1 MERFAGDMAVTILL
15 SYLVILGILAIG
27 CIASYLLRGI
37 GMYTLGKRRGMNYPW
52 LAFIPY
58 ARTYFQGELCGTLH
72 FKEKEIRNPG
82 IWILVIP
89 IVSNFVT
96 GIFGGLIFGGVAI
109 SMARLGV
116 DYSSIGYHDPGSALA
131 NMFSGTGI
139 GMLMAGIALIGIIS
153 VLVGALVKTLLVLV
167 NHQIFERYTDKNY
180 ALVHAV
186 AGVFVPL
193 YTSIYFFIIRN
204 REE

>member
-37 GMYTLGKRRGMNYPW
+37 GIRRGMNYPW

-58 ARTYFQGELCGTLH
+58 ARTYFQGELSGTLH

-116 DYSSIGYHDPGSALA
+116 NYSSIGYHDPGSALA

>member
-1 MERFAGDMAVTILL
+1 MERFAGDMAVTVLL

-58 ARTYFQGELCGTLH
+58 ARTYFQGELCGTLY
-72 FKEKEIRNPG
+72 FKKKEIRNPG

-96 GIFGGLIFGGVAI
+96 GIFGGLIWGGVAI
-109 SMARLGV
+109 SMARMGV
-116 DYSSIGYHDPGSALA
+116 NYSSIGYHDPGSALA
-131 NMFSGTGI
+131 TCFP
-139 GMLMAGIALIGIIS
+139 A
-153 VLVGALVKTLLVLV
+153 
-167 NHQIFERYTDKNY
+167 QE
-180 ALVHAV
+180 
-186 AGVFVPL
+186 
-193 YTSIYFFIIRN
+193 
-204 REE
+204 

>member
-1 MERFAGDMAVTILL
+1 MERFAGDMAVTVLL

-27 CIASYLLRGI
+27 CIASYLL
-37 GMYTLGKRRGMNYPW
+37 RGMNYPW

-58 ARTYFQGELCGTLH
+58 ARTYFQGELCGTLY
-72 FKEKEIRNPG
+72 FKKKEIRNPG

-96 GIFGGLIFGGVAI
+96 GIFGGLIWGGVAI
-109 SMARLGV
+109 SMARMGV
-116 DYSSIGYHDPGSALA
+116 NYSSIGYHDPGSALA

-153 VLVGALVKTLLVLV
+153 MLVGALVKTLLVLV
-167 NHQIFERYTDKNY
+167 NRQIFERYTDKNY

>member
-15 SYLVILGILAIG
+15 SYLVILGILGIG

-96 GIFGGLIFGGVAI
+96 GIFGGLGL
-109 SMARLGV
+109 RL
-116 DYSSIGYHDPGSALA
+116 SA
-131 NMFSGTGI
+131 
-139 GMLMAGIALIGIIS
+139 
-153 VLVGALVKTLLVLV
+153 
-167 NHQIFERYTDKNY
+167 
-180 ALVHAV
+180 
-186 AGVFVPL
+186 
-193 YTSIYFFIIRN
+193 
-204 REE
+204 

>member
-1 MERFAGDMAVTILL
+1 MERFAGNMAVTILL
-15 SYLVILGILAIG
+15 LYLSVLGVLAIG
-27 CIASYLLRGI
+27 YIASYLLRGI

-52 LAFIPY
+52 LAFVPY
-58 ARTYFQGELCGTLH
+58 ARTYFQGELCGTLY
-72 FKEKEIRNPG
+72 FKEREIRNPG

-96 GIFGGLIFGGVAI
+96 GIFGGLIWGGVAI

-116 DYSSIGYHDPGSALA
+116 NYSSIGYHDPASVFA
-131 NMFSGTGI
+131 NMFSGTGL
-139 GMLMAGIALIGIIS
+139 GMLMAGIVLMGIIS
-153 VLVGALVKTLLVLV
+153 LVVGALVKTLLVLV
-167 NHQIFERYTDKNY
+167 NRQIFERYTDKNY
-180 ALVHAV
+180 ALAHAV
-186 AGVFVPL
+186 AGIFVPL

>member
-1 MERFAGDMAVTILL
+1 
-15 SYLVILGILAIG
+15 
-27 CIASYLLRGI
+27 
-37 GMYTLGKRRGMNYPW
+37 
-52 LAFIPY
+52 
-58 ARTYFQGELCGTLH
+58 
-72 FKEKEIRNPG
+72 
-82 IWILVIP
+82 
-89 IVSNFVT
+89 
-96 GIFGGLIFGGVAI
+96 
-109 SMARLGV
+109 
-116 DYSSIGYHDPGSALA
+116 
-131 NMFSGTGI
+131 MFSGTGI